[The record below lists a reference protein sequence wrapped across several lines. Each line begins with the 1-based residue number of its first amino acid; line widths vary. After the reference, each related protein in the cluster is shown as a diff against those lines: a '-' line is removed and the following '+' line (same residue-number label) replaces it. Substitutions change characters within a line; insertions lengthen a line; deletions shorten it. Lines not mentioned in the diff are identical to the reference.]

1 MIRRFALW
9 YGLTIGSMGALHPFL
24 AVLLEKVGASERQ
37 FSTIL
42 AIFPIGFL
50 IAGPLWAY
58 WADRTGQSGRL
69 LKTTLFLSV
78 VGATWM
84 LFSNHWLMM
93 VPAIAILAISRAPCV
108 TLVDVLVTRSS
119 AEGVRR
125 YGWARLWGSVGFIG
139 AVYATGWLSDVWWRA
154 PLLGNAIL
162 LTAAMV
168 VAFWLPT
175 VEPQDRPPERVNPLQ
190 LLKIRPLLS
199 LYVIAI
205 LHVAAVSAYDHFYA
219 LHAGRLGLS
228 SRWIGTAI
236 ALGVAMEVTVM
247 ALGPWLIKRLGPR
260 LLILIAVTVSVFR
273 WWVTGVSDTHWVLV
287 VTQSLHGLS
296 FGAFWIGGVAWTVRY
311 APLQLRNTAQSL
323 FVASGW
329 GIGSI
334 LSLAGAALLLDDVGT
349 GGFFRGL
356 AALSMLTSVCAVAL
370 FRRKTNHLA

>member
-9 YGLTIGSMGALHPFL
+9 YGLSIGSIGALHPFL

-37 FSTIL
+37 FSSIL

-58 WADRTGQSGRL
+58 WADRVGQPKRL
-69 LKTTLFLSV
+69 LKMTLLLSV

-93 VPAIAILAISRAPCV
+93 VPGIAILAVSRAPCV

-119 AEGVRR
+119 ADGAHR

-139 AVYATGWLSDVWWRA
+139 AVYLTGWLSDAWWRA

-162 LTAAMV
+162 LSAAMV
-168 VAFWLPT
+168 VVFWLPT
-175 VEPQDRPPERVNPLQ
+175 VESPARSKPVNPLQ
-190 LLKIRPLLS
+190 LLKIRPLVS

-205 LHVAAVSAYDHFYA
+205 LHIAAVSAYDHFYA

-228 SRWIGTAI
+228 SRWIGTAV

-247 ALGPWLIKRLGPR
+247 ALGPWLIKRLGAR
-260 LLILIAVTVSVFR
+260 LLILIAVTTSIFR

-287 VTQSLHGLS
+287 VTQSMHGLS

-311 APLQLRNTAQSL
+311 APLELRNTAQSL

-329 GIGSI
+329 GVGSI
-334 LSLAGAALLLDDVGT
+334 LSLASAALLLDDVGT
-349 GGFFRGL
+349 GGFFSGL
-356 AALSMLTSVCAVAL
+356 AVVSVLTTVCAIAL
-370 FRRKTNHLA
+370 FRRKDNLQ